1 MFAFANHRSKL
12 ISFNWRVQNKM
23 LSVSIKDMYTFTYD
37 DCFDCGPL
45 GRMCVYHTISLV
57 TVICATQQEI
67 SLLAQSPVLWTRC
80 AIRRSRSLPF
90 CILPHKEGLFSFKLG
105 QSKITSSHW
114 FLSISLYIFS
124 ILSFFLSFYLSFKL
138 VKHVCNCMHSCHGW
152 SLELSATKEKCK

>member
-1 MFAFANHRSKL
+1 MFAFADHRSKL

-124 ILSFFLSFYLSFKL
+124 ILSFFLSFYLSIFQARKTCMQL
-138 VKHVCNCMHSCHGW
+138 YAFLSWMISGIVCHKRKM
-152 SLELSATKEKCK
+152 

>member
-1 MFAFANHRSKL
+1 
-12 ISFNWRVQNKM
+12 M

-124 ILSFFLSFYLSFKL
+124 ILSFFLSFYLSIFQARKTCMQL
-138 VKHVCNCMHSCHGW
+138 YAFLSWMISGIVCHKRKM
-152 SLELSATKEKCK
+152 